1 MIRDRLA
8 PLAGELQPAR
18 SRAVGLLV
26 GAAIAGIAG
35 ELALCTAGAHGAA
48 RAMQVLAIVAATAGL
63 FARVRWQPGSSR
75 IWLLFGI
82 AVALQIASSAYAAAA
97 FPGGVRQV
105 PSAADALKLGAY
117 PFGYAGL
124 MLLLRSRAH
133 RVPASLWLD
142 GLIGGLCV
150 AAAGAALVFE
160 PLLELSSG
168 STAEVVTNLA
178 YPLADCVMLAL
189 VIASFALCGWR
200 PGREW
205 TLIGAAFITLSIA
218 DSTFMRQTLGD
229 PSTQPSL
236 FVSVLWT
243 AATTLL
249 MLAAWQK
256 PVAPKLRV
264 AGWPV
269 LVLPATFT
277 LTSIGLLVY
286 GNLHKI
292 GGLALVL
299 AAAAVVAGMGRTL
312 LTLREV
318 RALAESRRQARTD
331 DLTDLPNRRAFL
343 AELERLTGAAG
354 DGELALVLMD
364 LDGFKELNDTLGHQA
379 GDEVLVHL
387 GQRLAGAIR
396 DKDFLARLGGDEFA
410 VLMPGLPDVTSARA
424 AGERLLAARRPRGL
438 RAQRDVGAGGR
449 QRGHHPVGPP
459 RLHHRRAAAARGHRH
474 VPGQG

>member
-1 MIRDRLA
+1 M
-8 PLAGELQPAR
+8 
-18 SRAVGLLV
+18 
-26 GAAIAGIAG
+26 
-35 ELALCTAGAHGAA
+35 
-48 RAMQVLAIVAATAGL
+48 
-63 FARVRWQPGSSR
+63 
-75 IWLLFGI
+75 
-82 AVALQIASSAYAAAA
+82 
-97 FPGGVRQV
+97 
-105 PSAADALKLGAY
+105 
-117 PFGYAGL
+117 
-124 MLLLRSRAH
+124 
-133 RVPASLWLD
+133 
-142 GLIGGLCV
+142 
-150 AAAGAALVFE
+150 
-160 PLLELSSG
+160 
-168 STAEVVTNLA
+168 
-178 YPLADCVMLAL
+178 
-189 VIASFALCGWR
+189 
-200 PGREW
+200 
-205 TLIGAAFITLSIA
+205 
-218 DSTFMRQTLGD
+218 
-229 PSTQPSL
+229 
-236 FVSVLWT
+236 
-243 AATTLL
+243 
-249 MLAAWQK
+249 
-256 PVAPKLRV
+256 

-424 AGERLLAARRPRGL
+424 AGERLLAAVREDFALNEMSVRVDASVGITLWGHHASTTAELLRRADIAMYQAKAGAAASASTSPPRPPQPRPPGAVRPAARCDRQMASCRSAFSRRSSFPSGDAVGVEALVRWKHPQRGL
-438 RAQRDVGAGGR
+438 IPPGEFIPLAEHTGLMGLLTTGCSTGPGCDGRLAGLPAPRHDGGR
-449 QRGHHPVGPP
+449 TSPP
-459 RLHHRRAAAARGHRH
+459 RTCST
-474 VPGQG
+474 